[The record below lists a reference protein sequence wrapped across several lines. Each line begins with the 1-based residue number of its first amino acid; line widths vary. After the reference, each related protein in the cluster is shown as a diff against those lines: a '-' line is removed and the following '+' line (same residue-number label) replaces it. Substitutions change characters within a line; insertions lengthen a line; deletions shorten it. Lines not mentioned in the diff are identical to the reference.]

1 MSIKINLFTCRLL
14 LILMLAFISCNS
26 KTESIE
32 MKPVT
37 TRTFNS
43 VLANS
48 DCSAKNLEDK
58 WDYLLGSLSFKY
70 SNPQEFEEWFLE
82 KFNQLKEEDFTPNES
97 VVKAINEKFLG
108 FEYFIISKAF
118 AEYTL
123 YSKDSVSFASSKNF
137 AYNIMAEYFI
147 FNQQIDSTAKYLN
160 NLERG
165 LGNDALP
172 LLTANFFN
180 IKAEKAVVEGN
191 MFEAVI
197 NFKKALEYIPEW
209 DKTNRFVVNLSLA
222 GMYND
227 FDFIEKAGYY
237 KDRAYNLLPFDSIPD
252 KFLNTLGII
261 ESNLKNFKRADE
273 IFTRAIKF
281 GEENGRPEVLAP
293 SYANYGSL
301 KRKEKKFEEAL
312 IYIGKSDSISEVYGV
327 EVGFLINGVNRAEVF
342 HDQGRYSDALKELQ
356 AAYKRLIEFDITQYN
371 SAYYDLLSKVYS
383 GLGET
388 ALADR
393 YFRKYIENK
402 EEYKDDF
409 SRGAVSEW
417 ELATEREL
425 NQKQLDAFRITS
437 ERERATFYLVAFI
450 LTVLLLF
457 FAITY
462 FYLSRKRIIESER
475 HALEKLKLQQDLE
488 SKSKELL
495 TESLNNLTVQ
505 NTKEEILGELEI
517 ILNQLPDKVRSRFSV
532 FNQKLKSGRESNFLD
547 EFEMRFK
554 GVYESFYQKLSKQA
568 PDLTPNDLRIC
579 AFIRLNISSKDI
591 ARLTGKTLGT
601 IDNNKT
607 VIRKKLNLS
616 SDNNLQK
623 YLLNL

>member
-1 MSIKINLFTCRLL
+1 MLQKFKIL
-14 LILMLAFISCNS
+14 
-26 KTESIE
+26 
-32 MKPVT
+32 
-37 TRTFNS
+37 RT
-43 VLANS
+43 
-48 DCSAKNLEDK
+48 
-58 WDYLLGSLSFKY
+58 
-70 SNPQEFEEWFLE
+70 
-82 KFNQLKEEDFTPNES
+82 KEFTPNADILAKLNEELFQIHYLKAGYEFANYTLNSVNIENVPARQFANAILVDHFVFLKRNDSLSKYISQLESLLQPDSSPILMNSYFNGKAIKASEEGKMFES
-97 VVKAINEKFLG
+97 VVNFKQALAVTPEEDRLSRQVLHFNIAGTYSDYGFYDKAKYHADLAIKEHG
-108 FEYFIISKAF
+108 Y
-118 AEYTL
+118 
-123 YSKDSVSFASSKNF
+123 DSVP
-137 AYNIMAEYFI
+137 
-147 FNQQIDSTAKYLN
+147 N
-160 NLERG
+160 N
-165 LGNDALP
+165 
-172 LLTANFFN
+172 
-180 IKAEKAVVEGN
+180 
-191 MFEAVI
+191 
-197 NFKKALEYIPEW
+197 
-209 DKTNRFVVNLSLA
+209 
-222 GMYND
+222 
-227 FDFIEKAGYY
+227 
-237 KDRAYNLLPFDSIPD
+237 
-252 KFLNTLGII
+252 LNTLGII
-261 ESNLKNFKRADE
+261 ESILKNFKRADE

-281 GEENGRPEVLAP
+281 GEENGRPDVLAP
-293 SYANYGSL
+293 SYANYGNL

-356 AAYKRLIEFDITQYN
+356 AAYKRLIEFDIPQYN

-495 TESLNNLTVQ
+495 TDSLNSINVR
-505 NTKEEILGELEI
+505 NTKDEIRNELEV
-517 ILNQLPDKVRSRFSV
+517 ILNQLPEKVRKQFSSLN
-532 FNQKLKSGRESNFLD
+532 FKLKVGKEANFLD
-547 EFEMRFK
+547 EFKMRFS
-554 GVYESFYQKLSKQA
+554 GIYDSFYKSIIVLA
-568 PDLTPNDLRIC
+568 PDLTPNELRVC
-579 AFIRLNISSKDI
+579 AFIRLNITSKDI
-591 ARLTGKTLGT
+591 ARLTGKSLGT
-601 IDNNKT
+601 IESARAK
-607 VIRKKLNLS
+607 IRKKLNMN
-616 SDNNLQK
+616 SDDNLQQF
-623 YLLNL
+623 LLKL